1 MFMPLMSIMNQA
13 RFMFGAK
20 QLGEVWKPKGAS
32 VPALEGSTPEQ
43 MAPSTCVLGDAVS
56 IRNSAQTE
64 YSRNRQDTRDG
75 FHSDGFGSKKSSIVS
90 TAITGEDGSVQG
102 QIRTQELKSTSK
114 ATVSLSVGHDGQ
126 KSLTVDY
133 KDGRESVSVA
143 LDADTRVSWGSD
155 GEPVIS
161 QGAQALSAGVLKAGG
176 KDEIL
181 VRLSGANVVAGDGST
196 VINFS
201 GKGGSFTGGTNVTY
215 QGSYSDTSF
224 DYALGSTVN
233 FAGHFSNVAIN
244 AKGSNASFSGVFE
257 NSAIEGGGNGNTY
270 SGFFTGSIVNAL
282 EGDNMFSGLFMEKSQ
297 ITTGAGNDEFTGRFV
312 DSTIDA
318 GDGDNV
324 FGTGIDLHAFNES
337 TSDFTN
343 TIIASGKGKDKFF
356 GKAYEST
363 LDLGDGDDNIKGVF
377 MDSHVSAGEGNDTIA
392 AMYGNGT
399 RFDAGAGNDLL
410 AVGTGIGNS
419 LITGSGNN
427 QVIMGYNKEGY
438 GDSSSSLYGVGG
450 IVAKSTW
457 QTGDEAARSAKPKEF
472 GELSANNLDASQG
485 ENLITIH
492 SGEATHTIRTGAMNE
507 DDGTAAPESALG
519 DVRTAVQDSLSSLND
534 VAVDKASES
543 AGSNGAAKDAG
554 KRQMSVEGDPL
565 LDEGAE
571 GVAIN
576 GGTDERLTVFVENR
590 SARNVERQEY
600 TKQEVELTREQI
612 VQRNTSQFNL
622 LGNVFEDVITESEPE
637 TDDASAAGETK
648 NASGTDNQSM
658 SAPAGQVTEAAD
670 TGNIGEA
677 APAAAASNG
686 TAGAQ
691 SAEEQ
696 TDDKPEKRSPE
707 LVGGTT
713 FQAPAAYAENRNDA
727 TDPMT
732 RSVEELIM
740 RDFARTRAINAYR
753 SVAAKG

>member
-32 VPALEGSTPEQ
+32 VPALEGSTTEPVTP
-43 MAPSTCVLGDAVS
+43 ATCVLGDAVS
-56 IRNSAQTE
+56 IRNSAQTD

-75 FHSDGFGSKKSSIVS
+75 FHSDGFGSKKSSITS
-90 TAITGEDGSVQG
+90 TTIMGEDGSVLG
-102 QIRTQELKSTSK
+102 QTRTQELKSTDK

-126 KSLTVDY
+126 KSLIIDY

-143 LDADTRVSWGSD
+143 LDADTRVSWGND
-155 GEPVIS
+155 GEPLIS
-161 QGAQALSAGVLKAGG
+161 QGAGALSAGVLKAGG

-181 VRLSGANVVAGDGST
+181 VRMSGANVVAGDGST
-196 VINFS
+196 VINLS

-224 DYALGSTVN
+224 EYSQGSTVN
-233 FAGHFSNVAIN
+233 FAGHFSNVTIN
-244 AKGSNASFSGVFE
+244 AKGSNASFGGVFD
-257 NSAIEGGGNGNTY
+257 NSTIEGGGKGNDY

-312 DSTIDA
+312 DSSIDA

-324 FGTGIDLHAFNES
+324 FGAGIDLHSFNES

-356 GKAYEST
+356 GKAYDST
-363 LDLGDGDDNIKGVF
+363 IDLGDGDDDIKGVF
-377 MDSHVSAGEGNDTIA
+377 TDSHVSAGEGNDTIA

-438 GDSSSSLYGVGG
+438 GDGSSSLYGVGA

-457 QTGDEAARSAKPKEF
+457 QTGDEALRNAKPKEF
-472 GELSANNLDASQG
+472 GELSGNNLDAAQG
-485 ENLITIH
+485 ENLITVH
-492 SGEATHTIRTGAMNE
+492 SGQATHTIRTGAMNE
-507 DDGTAAPESALG
+507 DDSAAAPESALG
-519 DVRTAVQDSLSSLND
+519 DVRTAVQDSMSSLND
-534 VAVDKASES
+534 VAADKASER
-543 AGSNGAAKDAG
+543 AGSKSVVQE
-554 KRQMSVEGDPL
+554 KRQMSVDGDPL
-565 LDEGAE
+565 LDEGNE

-590 SARNVERQEY
+590 SDRNVERQEY

-612 VQRNTSQFNL
+612 ARRNSSQFNIF
-622 LGNVFEDVITESEPE
+622 GKAFEDVVTESEME
-637 TDDASAAGETK
+637 TDDATADGGTR
-648 NASGTDNQSM
+648 NASSTDEQNA
-658 SAPAGQVTEAAD
+658 SAPVGQVTETVD
-670 TGNIGEA
+670 TEAGKA
-677 APAAAASNG
+677 APTSPASEGAATQSEGEQAG
-686 TAGAQ
+686 T
-691 SAEEQ
+691 
-696 TDDKPEKRSPE
+696 PEKRGPE

-727 TDPMT
+727 EDPMT
-732 RSVEELIM
+732 RSVDELIM
-740 RDFARTRAINAYR
+740 RDFARARAINAYR
-753 SVAAKG
+753 SVAGKG